1 MFGHFTTLC
10 MKGLTWQAL
19 KRFEF
24 LNFAALIKKEIFR
37 DKTRPIGTP
46 HFYLN
51 FLFEIIRAGN

>member
-1 MFGHFTTLC
+1 MHNVV
-10 MKGLTWQAL
+10 KWQAL
-19 KRFEF
+19 KRFGF